1 LQPASACLPC
11 RARHRQVM
19 PVQQRRGIQ
28 CRGYKHVA
36 LSSCL
41 CVLVAMIADAARR
54 AGPARPTSANCAF
67 SELLRVPPSARIHRS
82 ALMVW
87 PRRSPWM
94 LPEWERPPRRD
105 VCGHGARRGCCQSGS
120 GLRAAMFVATA
131 LAVDAARVGAASAP
145 RCLWPRRSPWML
157 PMRFLTTDCTDCS
170 HTPLVRLQRGPRLR
184 CASSRRHLGVRSR
197 HAAICACAWR
207 GAERGGPPRLPWK
220 TQGGTEGECLR
231 LLGDLRAFVCYN
243 CCNHAAHTKSQSHQ
257 DSTVPSAGSVV
268 CDHWSGLSA
277 FICVHPSS
285 NI

>member
-28 CRGYKHVA
+28 CRGYKHAA

-131 LAVDAARVGAASAP
+131 LAVDAANAILNHGLHGLQPYAACPAAARPTAALCILAPAPWSA
-145 RCLWPRRSPWML
+145 
-157 PMRFLTTDCTDCS
+157 
-170 HTPLVRLQRGPRLR
+170 V
-184 CASSRRHLGVRSR
+184 
-197 HAAICACAWR
+197 
-207 GAERGGPPRLPWK
+207 PP
-220 TQGGTEGECLR
+220 C
-231 LLGDLRAFVCYN
+231 GDLRVRLARRRTRR
-243 CCNHAAHTKSQSHQ
+243 AAA
-257 DSTVPSAGSVV
+257 STLEDAGRDGGRMFAPSR
-268 CDHWSGLSA
+268 
-277 FICVHPSS
+277 
-285 NI
+285 